1 MSVPAN
7 SGKQARPM
15 PRGRPFQPGQ
25 SGNPT
30 GQPKGVREV
39 REAARQHTALAMQTL
54 AEACRA
60 KRAPWSARVA
70 AAEALLNRGWG
81 KPAQPVEVND
91 ARPLAGVPAEVLI
104 AAVAKLRIG
113 GG

>member
-1 MSVPAN
+1 MTAASSTPQGRKPPV
-7 SGKQARPM
+7 
-15 PRGRPFQPGQ
+15 GRPFPKGV
-25 SGNPT
+25 SGNPS

-39 REAARQHTALAMQTL
+39 REAARQHTALAMRTL

-70 AAEALLNRGWG
+70 AAEALLSRGWG

-91 ARPLAGVPAEVLI
+91 ARPLSSVPAEVLV
-104 AAVAKLRIG
+104 AAVAKLRIEG
-113 GG
+113 G